1 MKMSE
6 PHRVKGWFS
15 LPESPSDRV
24 PGVLTWKPDE
34 GASLE
39 LIGGFSPE
47 PVYRRTATGGL
58 VAHEAAGD
66 VRPGTIFGESDSG
79 EAITLWDAQRG
90 SYTTGLF
97 DGVHEE
103 FWHASWMCAGAH
115 ILSPLENVVKRAVV
129 TADELYYLTDDGRF
143 CPPQWAKIEGVEHPG
158 EQQAD
163 GTRLMPYIFPV
174 IGGYRAEY
182 ARGDSGGTCYSIST
196 MATQPWV
203 SAATEAMPDLK
214 LQMMTRNIRC
224 GQVVELRV
232 TASAAIE
239 LPDSGF
245 DSAAEFVDRMAPIDN
260 LIRLATFDACG
271 VEQIVLETSNVA
283 AVSLLMH
290 TGAVARPTDAHEPAG
305 VVFNLADLSLQSFL
319 ETRQR
324 LTDGEQARYAWS
336 VVIGLCGYSSR
347 LVEEYVGQALAAAEG
362 FHRWCLK
369 GGGEVTLNQR
379 LKGLH
384 HGLDPD
390 LQVALG
396 LDVEHW
402 AGWAVWARNH
412 VAHGGT
418 KSWRQLRDSLQL
430 YVVAES
436 VHLVTYLAT
445 LQEFCIPPTKIL
457 DALRNHPRLR
467 QLASRCS
474 EMSHLP
480 PVP

>member
-1 MKMSE
+1 MKMCE
-6 PHRVKGWFS
+6 PHRIKGWFY
-15 LPESPSDRV
+15 LPESPSNRV
-24 PGVLTWKPDE
+24 PGLLTWKPDD
-34 GASLE
+34 GATLE
-39 LIGGFSPE
+39 LIGGFSPG
-47 PVYRRTATGGL
+47 PAYQRTDTGGL
-58 VAHEAAGD
+58 VAHEGAGE
-66 VRPGTIFGESDSG
+66 VRPGTLFGESDSG
-79 EAITLWDAQRG
+79 EAVTLWDAQRG

-97 DGVHEE
+97 DGTHEE
-103 FWHASWMCAGAH
+103 FWHSSWMCTGAH
-115 ILSPLENVVKRAVV
+115 ISSPLDAVVKRAVMTV
-129 TADELYYLTDDGRF
+129 DELYYLTDDGRF
-143 CPPQWAKIEGVEHPG
+143 FPPQWAKIEGVEDSG
-158 EQQAD
+158 EWQSN

-182 ARGDSGGTCYSIST
+182 ARGDSGGTRYSVAT
-196 MATQPWV
+196 TATQPWV

-214 LQMMTRNIRC
+214 LQMMTKNVRR

-239 LPDSGF
+239 LPGSGF

-260 LIRLATFDACG
+260 LVRLASFDACG
-271 VEQIVLETSNVA
+271 IEQIMLEIFSA
-283 AVSLLMH
+283 PSISLLMH
-290 TGAVARPTDAHEPAG
+290 TGVVARPTDAHEPAG
-305 VVFNLADLSLQSFL
+305 IVFNLADVSLQSFL

-336 VVIGLCGYSSR
+336 VVVGLCGYSSR
-347 LVEEYVGQALAAAEG
+347 LVEEYVGQTLAAAEG

-369 GGGEVTLNQR
+369 GGGNVSLNRR

-384 HGLDPD
+384 HRLDPD
-390 LQVALG
+390 LQAALG

-402 AGWAVWARNH
+402 ANWSVWARNH

-418 KSWRQLRDSLQL
+418 NSWRQLRDSLQL

-436 VHLVTYLAT
+436 VHIVTYMAA
-445 LQEFCIPPTKIL
+445 LQEFSVPTAKIL

-467 QLASRCS
+467 QLAHRCS
-474 EMSHLP
+474 EVSHLP